1 MKITDDKK
9 VKADLLMASLF
20 VRDVTS
26 DWYRWAICIDLLWI
40 CLLLW
45 SHGFSVSYKLSRSKI
60 YGKEHLSD
68 TDGTC
73 NQRFMPCL
81 LWERKQFGR
90 GLDLD
95 SISYQSPW
103 RHTGTTKSCH
113 DQFAHL
119 GAHICQLAVLS
130 YPLHPRKIPLPDI
143 ITQVPS
149 MSGVLCTWKTQLVFV
164 MIIFGVWCLAQ
175 TL

>member
-9 VKADLLMASLF
+9 VKADLLMASLL

-26 DWYRWAICIDLLWI
+26 DWYKWAICIDLLWI

-45 SHGFSVSYKLSRSKI
+45 SHGFSVCYKLSPSKI
-60 YGKEHLSD
+60 YGKEHLSS

-90 GLDLD
+90 GPWSWFHLLSVPVKTHRDNKAMPRPICSSRCAYL
-95 SISYQSPW
+95 STGCPFLSPPSKEKPTA
-103 RHTGTTKSCH
+103 RYHYAGTINER
-113 DQFAHL
+113 
-119 GAHICQLAVLS
+119 G
-130 YPLHPRKIPLPDI
+130 
-143 ITQVPS
+143 
-149 MSGVLCTWKTQLVFV
+149 LCTWKAQLVFV